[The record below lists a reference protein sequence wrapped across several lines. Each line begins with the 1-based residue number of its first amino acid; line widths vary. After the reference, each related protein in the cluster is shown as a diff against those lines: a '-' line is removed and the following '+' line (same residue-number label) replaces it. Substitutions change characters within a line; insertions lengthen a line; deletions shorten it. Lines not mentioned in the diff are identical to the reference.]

1 MHASSNYKV
10 TCTDRVYFDLNVQ
23 TSSLYIFLEFN
34 DNFLTGGPVT

>member
-23 TSSLYIFLEFN
+23 TSLNIFLEFN